1 MIDVIRFI
9 AQLESVHNE
18 FVSSFLE
25 LQTAFLEM
33 LKSGEEHQSMTWWY
47 EDVNAICEKGYF
59 LSEFSLAALY
69 GRILVML
76 NRRIPVKGGR
86 CLTSF
91 LHTCIL

>member
-33 LKSGEEHQSMTWWY
+33 LKSGEEPDGMKMLMQSVREIISY
-47 EDVNAICEKGYF
+47 
-59 LSEFSLAALY
+59 LSAVL
-69 GRILVML
+69 
-76 NRRIPVKGGR
+76 
-86 CLTSF
+86 
-91 LHTCIL
+91 LHCTTGFWFC